1 MLLCSKF
8 GFHHL
13 ILNIHVATYPYI
25 HTYIHT
31 YIHIGAFLHRPPLRC
46 EMEDSLRADAWA
58 LSILNSAEHF
68 GRRLGRRRWI
78 YIYIYIFIYLFVYTL
93 RYIYIHTHT
102 HTHIYIYIH
111 ILVPMDGVSV
121 VFIVWL
127 WLLHPSA
134 LSGTTSSF
142 GWPGIKEDIAA
153 RKTLPSGTLMETCL
167 SLRSAWGDVVG
178 WKNKTPISV
187 GRPSYSCEGF
197 SI

>member
-1 MLLCSKF
+1 MPMHGRFRFS
-8 GFHHL
+8 
-13 ILNIHVATYPYI
+13 IL
-25 HTYIHT
+25 
-31 YIHIGAFLHRPPLRC
+31 
-46 EMEDSLRADAWA
+46 
-58 LSILNSAEHF
+58 LSILAAGWDVVDE
-68 GRRLGRRRWI
+68 
-78 YIYIYIFIYLFVYTL
+78 YIYIFVYTL
-93 RYIYIHTHT
+93 RYIYIYIRTHT

-178 WKNKTPISV
+178 
-187 GRPSYSCEGF
+187 
-197 SI
+197 